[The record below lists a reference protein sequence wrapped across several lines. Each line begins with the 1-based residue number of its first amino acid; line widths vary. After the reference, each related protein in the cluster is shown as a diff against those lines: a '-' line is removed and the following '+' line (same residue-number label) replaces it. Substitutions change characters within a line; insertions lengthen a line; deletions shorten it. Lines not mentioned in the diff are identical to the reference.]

1 MSENE
6 RNVSKSKPFT
16 IKYILFND
24 ILSEV
29 EFFFFFNN
37 ATYDSVM
44 TDGQWLKLCHL
55 SDSDD
60 LKTHI

>member
-24 ILSEV
+24 ILSKV
-29 EFFFFFNN
+29 EFFIFFSKMQLMIQLWQMVSGWNCV
-37 ATYDSVM
+37 TCQTQM
-44 TDGQWLKLCHL
+44 T
-55 SDSDD
+55 
-60 LKTHI
+60 